1 MLDLQVQHPP
11 PMVATGGGGGG
22 ETVPVHNPRLQTM
35 HYGPHGQTYDQQS
48 AVGQESDTAR
58 VAHLQYNT
66 PIGLYSRDNAQ
77 AVLQAQTAG
86 KAGYG
91 TMQ

>member
-1 MLDLQVQHPP
+1 
-11 PMVATGGGGGG
+11 
-22 ETVPVHNPRLQTM
+22 
-35 HYGPHGQTYDQQS
+35 
-48 AVGQESDTAR
+48 VGADSDSAR

-66 PIGLYSRDNAQ
+66 PMGLYSRENAQ
-77 AVLQAQTAG
+77 AALQAQTAG

>member
-1 MLDLQVQHPP
+1 M
-11 PMVATGGGGGG
+11 
-22 ETVPVHNPRLQTM
+22 HNPRLQTM
-35 HYGPHGQTYDQQS
+35 RYGPGGATYDQQS
-48 AVGQESDTAR
+48 AVGQDSDSAR

-66 PIGLYSRDNAQ
+66 PMGLYSRANAQ
-77 AVLQAQTAG
+77 AALQAQTAG